1 MVLPVFLSWGH
12 LPIWTSLE
20 PTLMFKTGVLN
31 WKTCI
36 QKLCVLMYTVALG
49 ALIVCALIKEKKK
62 AVFCVLAMFKDR
74 KVVQTNP
81 KRCRKL
87 CYLISKKL
95 DNSVGYESSEQRS
108 SWILE
113 MSQYPYYAQ
122 IDLECSEGTFHATEN
137 KITLISSSFWKWF
150 QTRAE

>member
-1 MVLPVFLSWGH
+1 MNIIRAYLNVQKRCLKLKNLYTKALCTYVHCGSRS
-12 LPIWTSLE
+12 TNSLC
-20 PTLMFKTGVLN
+20 FDKR
-31 WKTCI
+31 K
-36 QKLCVLMYTVALG
+36 
-49 ALIVCALIKEKKK
+49 KKK

-108 SWILE
+108 S
-113 MSQYPYYAQ
+113 
-122 IDLECSEGTFHATEN
+122 
-137 KITLISSSFWKWF
+137 
-150 QTRAE
+150 